1 MARIRTTKPEFWGD
15 EKLAPLSPITRL
27 VFLGLIGMADDAGRL
42 VDNVKV
48 IDAFIFPMTSE
59 TCHRS
64 LDELSTI
71 GRITRG
77 KTKSGQRI
85 IQITNWTR
93 HQKIDRANPDRCL
106 PEIVESEPV
115 ADLRRGL
122 DESSANARRGPDEAS
137 SIDLGP
143 RTLDLGE
150 DLGRGRGST
159 PPPPRA
165 REEFLSRVSNA
176 AAWHARF
183 DGWLAGIGWHNGKR
197 LDPADLDIGLSDYLL
212 ATATPDFNPRHVK
225 RFVEKAE
232 QDRLTRNADPTG
244 ATVRNGPGRKLA
256 SGEQTY
262 LTALAVTKAIDD
274 RARAAPSESQPSAQ
288 KALG

>member
-42 VDNVKV
+42 VDNEKV
-48 IDAFIFPMTSE
+48 IDAFIFPETSE
-59 TCHRS
+59 TSRGS
-64 LDELSTI
+64 IGELSAI
-71 GRITRG
+71 GRIVRG

-93 HQKIDRANPDRCL
+93 HQKIDRPNPHSCL
-106 PEIVESEPV
+106 PEIVEEEPV
-115 ADLRRGL
+115 ADLRREL
-122 DESSANARRGPDEAS
+122 DESSSNARRRGNDVPS
-137 SIDLGP
+137 TDLGP

-150 DLGRGRGST
+150 DLGHGST
-159 PPPPRA
+159 PPPPARA
-165 REEFLSRVSNA
+165 REDFLAQAPNPT
-176 AAWHARF
+176 AWRARF
-183 DGWLAGIGWHNGKR
+183 DGWLEGNGWHNGKR

-212 ATATPDFNPRHVK
+212 ATETPDFNPRHVK

-232 QDRLTRNADPTG
+232 QDRLTRKADATG
-244 ATVRNGPGRKLA
+244 ATVRTGPGRKLA

-274 RARAAPSESQPSAQ
+274 RARATPSESQPSPQ